1 MSTQF
6 INPDGMMKS
15 PAFSQAVITQGVGKT
30 IYIGGQ
36 NAVDENGKPVGKYDI
51 AKQTEQIM
59 KNIGLALEAAGANYK
74 DIIKLNVYAM
84 DGVDIRKGFEAASKF
99 IGDNPS
105 PPIVTAIFVARL
117 GSPDYLVEVE
127 AVAFVPD

>member
-1 MSTQF
+1 MTQF

-15 PAFSQAVITQGVGKT
+15 PAFSQLVVTQGYGKT

-36 NAVDENGKPVGKYDI
+36 NAVDENGKTVGKYDI

-59 KNIGLALEAAGANYK
+59 KNIGLALEAAGATYK
-74 DIIKLNVYAM
+74 DIIKMNVYAVN
-84 DGVDIRKGFEAASKF
+84 GVDLRKGFEAASKF
-99 IGDNPS
+99 IGNNPN
-105 PPIVTAIFVARL
+105 PPIVTALFVAAL

-127 AVAFVPD
+127 VVAFAAE